1 MKSHHY
7 KEIKVEIK
15 IHLLYTRNSMDY
27 VKYTRKFYSM
37 GNIKSTDLVHY
48 YLSVIDKYNL
58 HITSIIMIIKG
69 TIITRTEKA
78 ENELE

>member
-1 MKSHHY
+1 
-7 KEIKVEIK
+7 
-15 IHLLYTRNSMDY
+15 LYTRNSIDY
-27 VKYTRKFYSM
+27 VEYTRKFYSM

-58 HITSIIMIIKG
+58 QIISIIMIIKG

>member
-1 MKSHHY
+1 
-7 KEIKVEIK
+7 
-15 IHLLYTRNSMDY
+15 
-27 VKYTRKFYSM
+27 M

-58 HITSIIMIIKG
+58 QIISIIMIIKG